1 MGQRAPVALAGE
13 HNRRL
18 PQDHPP
24 AALPQPG
31 GRGRSDRGGDGA
43 PVGALP
49 AGQPYCFSDRRKE
62 LRHAT
67 SLHGLLP
74 EALQYLLP
82 TKADWLEEFG
92 MVLRC
97 EKWGGER

>member
-1 MGQRAPVALAGE
+1 VQDGGAGGVIGLAS
-13 HNRRL
+13 L
-18 PQDHPP
+18 PTSQT
-24 AALPQPG
+24 
-31 GRGRSDRGGDGA
+31 
-43 PVGALP
+43 
-49 AGQPYCFSDRRKE
+49 YCFSDRRKE

-67 SLHGLLP
+67 ALHGLLP

-97 EKWGGER
+97 DRQGRFAVRHPAAIQVRGTSEHTPEAS

>member
-1 MGQRAPVALAGE
+1 VSLRSP
-13 HNRRL
+13 RL
-18 PQDHPP
+18 
-24 AALPQPG
+24 L
-31 GRGRSDRGGDGA
+31 
-43 PVGALP
+43 GALP
-49 AGQPYCFSDRRKE
+49 ASQPYCFSDRRTE

-82 TKADWLEEFG
+82 TKADWLEEYG

-97 EKWGGER
+97 ERRGG